1 MPAVNEFYRFGD
13 YELKVRSRLVLHRG
27 AAVPLP
33 SKTFEVLLYLVAN
46 AGRVVTK
53 DELLKSVWPDS
64 FVEESNL
71 TQHVFRLRKALQPR
85 EGDPPYIVTVPG
97 QGYQFSPVVESGALA
112 PTASLATVPPAGLE
126 APEEIVVQRIRERS
140 TVITEEIV
148 RQPPA
153 LLPVARRTRWW
164 RAATL
169 LIFVAATAALSI
181 WGWRATHL
189 PPVTAPIS
197 IVVSPV
203 ENRTGD
209 SSFDLTLSNA
219 LSIDMEQSPYFEV
232 LSKVEIRN
240 ILGLMKRPANE
251 KLTDSVAREVC
262 QRSNSRVVVAG
273 AIDKLGSLYL
283 LTLEATECATDKTL
297 VSERAEPSNK
307 EDVLR
312 SLDRLTAAL
321 RRRLGES
328 AASVGRFSV
337 PLLPVE
343 TSSFEALRDYSEALD
358 LYNRGRTD
366 EAVPSLKQAIE
377 LDPKFAL
384 AYTELAVLYDDMRE
398 SDLAIDNI
406 SKAYALRNAV
416 SDRNRFSLMA
426 SYYSI
431 ATGDLNTAIQNDQLW
446 AETFPQTSTPW
457 TRMFNMQEDLGQFP
471 QALASAKKA
480 AELQANNASVWTNL
494 ATAYYHVGQLGEA
507 EEACRQAIVRGV
519 DGPRL
524 HARLLRVAYLQ
535 HDQQAVERELEWSKT
550 GLPERSLLM
559 QSAALALRTGRMR
572 EARKAFDRSVELG
585 QQQGLGG
592 FESLYALEAYLLTQV
607 GLDGQARELLAD
619 KPVASYLAEGLE
631 ASALVGDSAAAEST
645 IEKLVRKRPT
655 DTLLV
660 YIYAPEIRAAAAF
673 ARKQPEKAI
682 EALRPALPYEMRDFH
697 IPSLLGAAYLAAGMP
712 AQAEREYRRI
722 LDNPGIDPLSL
733 QYPLAH
739 LGLARALAKQGRF
752 DDART
757 EYQQFLDG
765 WKTADPDLPVLAQAR
780 KEYNA
785 LSPAR

>member
-1 MPAVNEFYRFGD
+1 MRAINESYRFGE
-13 YELKVRSRLVLHRG
+13 YELKVRPRLVLQRG
-27 AAVPLP
+27 TAVPLP

-53 DELLKSVWPDS
+53 DELLKAVWPDS

-71 TQHVFRLRKALQPR
+71 TQHVFRLRKAIQPP
-85 EGDPPYIVTVPG
+85 EGEPPYIITVPG
-97 QGYQFSPVVESGALA
+97 QGYQFSPVVESPAALA
-112 PTASLATVPPAGLE
+112 SVVPGALE
-126 APEEIVVQRIRERS
+126 APQEIVVQKIRERS
-140 TVITEEIV
+140 TVITEEILHH
-148 RQPPA
+148 PPA
-153 LLPVARRTRWW
+153 LLPTTRRARWW
-164 RAATL
+164 PAVAL
-169 LIFVAATAALSI
+169 SIFGVAALSI
-181 WGWRATHL
+181 WGWRATHR
-189 PPVTAPIS
+189 PPNAAPIS

-219 LSIDMEQSPYFEV
+219 LLIDMEQSPYFEV
-232 LSKVEIRN
+232 LSKVDISN
-240 ILGLMKRPANE
+240 ILGLMKRPAGE
-251 KLTDSVAREVC
+251 KLTDSVALEVC
-262 QRSNSRVVVAG
+262 QRSNSRVVIAA
-273 AIDKLGSLYL
+273 AIDKLGSLYP
-283 LTLEATECATDKTL
+283 LTLDATECATGKTL
-297 VSERAEPSNK
+297 VSERAEPANK
-307 EDVLR
+307 VDVLR
-312 SLDRLTAAL
+312 SLDRLTADL

-366 EAVPSLKQAIE
+366 EAVPSLKRAIE
-377 LDPKFAL
+377 LDPNFAL
-384 AYTELAVLYDDMRE
+384 AYAELGVLYDDMHE

-416 SDRNRFSLMA
+416 SERNRFSLMA

-446 AETFPQTSTPW
+446 AETFPQASTPW
-457 TRMFNMQEDLGQFP
+457 TRMYNMQEDLGRFP

-480 AELQANNASVWTNL
+480 AELQPNNASVWTNL
-494 ATAYYHVGQLGEA
+494 ATAYYHVGKLHEA
-507 EEACRQAIVRGV
+507 EEACREAIARGI

-559 QSAALALRTGRMR
+559 QSAALALRSGQLR

-585 QQQGLGG
+585 RRQGLGG
-592 FESLYALEAYLLTQV
+592 FEALYALEAYLLTQV
-607 GLDGQARELLAD
+607 GLGDQAHELLKD

-631 ASALVGDSAAAEST
+631 ASALVGDSATAEST
-645 IEKLVRKRPT
+645 VEKLVRKRPT

-673 ARKQPEKAI
+673 ARKEPQKAI
-682 EALRPALPYEMRDFH
+682 QALRPALPYQMRDFH

-712 AQAEREYRRI
+712 AEAEIEYRKI

-733 QYPLAH
+733 QYPLAR
-739 LGLARALAKQGRF
+739 LGLARALAKQGRREN
-752 DDART
+752 ARAV
-757 EYQQFLDG
+757 YQQFLQD
-765 WKTADPDLPVLAQAR
+765 WKTADPDLPVLAAAH
-780 KEYNA
+780 KELAA
-785 LSPAR
+785 LGSPR